1 MPIARS
7 ILSRPWHYIVVLG
20 ASLGTGF
27 WRFPRQYDLDSAR
40 QPRNK
45 ERETRSARMGS
56 SIVME
61 TFDSYPGAGMGM
73 ASGEDELELN
83 EGIEKKLVVW
93 CCSKWKSALSESGSL
108 CFMFREP
115 YGKGRWDQLC
125 PARSIILQALHK
137 LSFRRQPPWDFLN
150 NKFEPSSV
158 NSPQPDSSIQ

>member
-56 SIVME
+56 SIAME